1 MKIKKIK
8 IFEIIFL
15 NHQKTWWSVCYTALE
30 RRAEM

>member
-1 MKIKKIK
+1 MKVKKVENFK
-8 IFEIIFL
+8 NIFS